1 MLQFLGSVVLVLRVR
16 ELHRRPST
24 LLHHS
29 ITVATHLR
37 FWRLVRI
44 DEQELWPLFSGLH
57 EAKFGAAPFEEH
69 KVIGHA
75 ALEGS
80 TWPCLYLSCRCMC
93 VVCYA
98 VHHNPPHADAVDLT
112 TTVQLVMIPNEDSTS
127 SSSASSSSVVATSAA
142 QEAWW
147 IAELDKSVLENKK
160 IDRILG
166 CIYGNCLG
174 DAVGLGT

>member
-1 MLQFLGSVVLVLRVR
+1 MCLLNPMLQFLGSVVLVLRVR

-37 FWRLVRI
+37 FCRLVRI

-57 EAKFGAAPFEEH
+57 EAKFGTAPFEEH

-80 TWPCLYLSCRCMC
+80 TWPCLYLS
-93 VVCYA
+93 
-98 VHHNPPHADAVDLT
+98 
-112 TTVQLVMIPNEDSTS
+112 
-127 SSSASSSSVVATSAA
+127 VVACVSCRVMRCTT
-142 QEAWW
+142 
-147 IAELDKSVLENKK
+147 IHHTLMP
-160 IDRILG
+160 
-166 CIYGNCLG
+166 
-174 DAVGLGT
+174 